1 MCCYLSLFATE
12 IWAAWVP
19 VTFFTACKKEATEGE
34 QYGHCS
40 DGITEIKIVLKDGI
54 FFWGHLINITT
65 ATTGLAKPHP
75 LVPTTVCYDPNENP
89 TRTTMKLDEHCA
101 SQCTISAVRLND
113 FKLKI
118 VRTATYIKY
127 ERAVFEHVVLTTAI
141 STPDLGS
148 LQQESSLYQRHS
160 IVQPARSISQNP
172 SD

>member
-54 FFWGHLINITT
+54 SFWGHLINITT

-75 LVPTTVCYDPNENP
+75 LVPTTVCYDPNENL
-89 TRTTMKLDEHCA
+89 TRTTMKLDEHCT
-101 SQCTISAVRLND
+101 SQCTISAVRLNY

-118 VRTATYIKY
+118 FIILAK
-127 ERAVFEHVVLTTAI
+127 
-141 STPDLGS
+141 
-148 LQQESSLYQRHS
+148 
-160 IVQPARSISQNP
+160 QPAYISPIGIIIACFLLKIILSAIDRIYN
-172 SD
+172 S